1 MEDTE
6 LNKKYMELKQ
16 KVLMFEKREAEL
28 LAKENVLLQ
37 ENEETQRK
45 VGKFFVPRK
54 DKLQSNL
61 DYPDFFSGPVFFMNI
76 NKLWSQKLSELKII

>member
-1 MEDTE
+1 
-6 LNKKYMELKQ
+6 MELKQ

-61 DYPDFFSGPVFFMNI
+61 DYPDLDYPDFFSGPVFFMNI
-76 NKLWSQKLSELKII
+76 NKL

>member
-1 MEDTE
+1 M
-6 LNKKYMELKQ
+6 NKKYMELKQ

-45 VGKFFVPRK
+45 VGKFFCPKKGEIMKKNVQGKRK
-54 DKLQSNL
+54 KKEVRCTEREEILFPELAKIL
-61 DYPDFFSGPVFFMNI
+61 DS
-76 NKLWSQKLSELKII
+76 KKKWQ

>member
-28 LAKENVLLQ
+28 LARENVLLQ

-45 VGKFFVPRK
+45 VG
-54 DKLQSNL
+54 
-61 DYPDFFSGPVFFMNI
+61 
-76 NKLWSQKLSELKII
+76 